1 MFSNEIHQRAYEAMK
16 AERLDEAVSLFTQAL
31 AITPNDPDILA
42 DRGVTYLHLNNK
54 EASFADFNSALAI
67 QPNYAFRYASRGY
80 AKNFFGDIDGAIE
93 DYEKAVELDPEDA
106 VAHNNLG
113 LLLEQ
118 KGYKNQA
125 EKRFEQADKLSK
137 MENELYSVMDELE
150 KRDHENNQANNER
163 TEQQTPIEE
172 TPDITLIDPIEVRR
186 NTMGQELGKV
196 FTNKSQF
203 KEFLRFIKNGFK
215 LK

>member
-1 MFSNEIHQRAYEAMK
+1 MFSNETHQRAYEAMK

-31 AITPNDPDILA
+31 IQNPGDPDILA
-42 DRGVTYLHLNNK
+42 DRGVTYLHLNNR
-54 EASFADFNSALAI
+54 EASFADFNLALEM
-67 QPNYAFRYASRGY
+67 QPNYSFRYASRGY

-93 DYEKAVELDPEDA
+93 DYEKAVELDPDDA

-118 KGYKNQA
+118 KGYKAKA

-150 KRDHENNQANNER
+150 KGSEEKAENI
-163 TEQQTPIEE
+163 PIEE
-172 TPDITLIDPIEVRR
+172 NQSNEDLPKVELMDPTEVRR
-186 NTMGQELGKV
+186 SSMGEELGKV
-196 FTNKSQF
+196 FTNKNQF

>member
-31 AITPNDPDILA
+31 EKNPNDPDILA
-42 DRGVTYLHLNNK
+42 DRGVTYLHLKNK
-54 EASFADFNSALAI
+54 EASYSDFNSALAL
-67 QPNYAFRYASRGY
+67 QPNYSFRYASRGY

-118 KGYKNQA
+118 KGYKNKA

-150 KRDHENNQANNER
+150 NGSEATLEKANE
-163 TEQQTPIEE
+163 EAPIE
-172 TPDITLIDPIEVRR
+172 TTQTVTLIDPIEVHR
-186 NTMGQELGKV
+186 NSMGQELGKV
-196 FTNKSQF
+196 FTNRNQF

-215 LK
+215 IK